1 MANDVEGGKKN
12 RDYNIQKAD
21 IHSFQGPTAS
31 FAIPQGVFLYNMIV
45 FRGGPTDNLIR
56 CYCTKPEVRTAWTDG

>member
-31 FAIPQGVFLYNMIV
+31 FAIPQGVFCTI
-45 FRGGPTDNLIR
+45 RSCSAEGSLI
-56 CYCTKPEVRTAWTDG
+56 T

>member
-1 MANDVEGGKKN
+1 MANDVEEGKKN

-31 FAIPQGVFLYNMIV
+31 FAIPQRVF
-45 FRGGPTDNLIR
+45 
-56 CYCTKPEVRTAWTDG
+56 CTI